1 MSDNTLS
8 QPGPLYWYRALV
20 TNIVDGDTIDV
31 TIDLGLKVSIHDR
44 RIRLYGINA
53 PELKQP
59 TLAEGKRAKLWL
71 TEQIFAKRVTLRTI
85 KDGDDKFGRLLGD
98 VWMGTTNINRR
109 MAELGLATP
118 YMVGKSDMEL
128 SS

>member
-109 MAELGLATP
+109 MAELGLAVP
-118 YMVGKSDMEL
+118 YMVGKSDTEL

>member
-31 TIDLGLKVSIHDR
+31 SIDLGLRVSINSR

-53 PELKQP
+53 PELRQP
-59 TLAEGKRAKLWL
+59 TLSEGQRSKAWLIRQLLAK
-71 TEQIFAKRVTLRTI
+71 QVTLRTI

-109 MAELGLATP
+109 MVELGLATP
-118 YMVGKSDMEL
+118 YMVGKSDMEVA
-128 SS
+128 S

>member
-1 MSDNTLS
+1 MGDNTWS

-20 TNIVDGDTIDV
+20 TNVVDGDTIDV

-59 TLAEGKRAKLWL
+59 TLAEGRSAKLWL
-71 TEQIFAKRVTLRTI
+71 AEQILAKRVTLRTI
-85 KDGDDKFGRLLGD
+85 KDGDDKYGRLLGD
-98 VWMGTTNINRR
+98 IWFGQTNINRR
-109 MAELGLATP
+109 MVELGLATP
-118 YMVGKSDMEL
+118 MATGKEDVEWAS
-128 SS
+128 